1 MSKPFNEDA
10 AKAGAPVQTRDG
22 RKVRI
27 LCYDR
32 ACKVFPIVGL
42 VTDFDGSESSCSWT
56 PQGFSSTQGPDE
68 LDLVMATV
76 KKEGWINLY
85 RDCLPLTGSNVYS
98 TEAEAK
104 KESGAGAIQVRI
116 EWEE

>member
-22 RKVRI
+22 CKVRI

-32 ACKVFPIVGL
+32 ACEVFPIVGL
-42 VTDFDGSESSCSWT
+42 VTGSDGSEYCCSWT
-56 PQGFSSTQGPDE
+56 PQGFSSTQGPDK
-68 LDLVMATV
+68 LDLVMAPV
-76 KKEGWINLY
+76 KKEGWVNLY
-85 RDCLPLTGSNVYS
+85 KNCLPSIGYMVYPI
-98 TEAEAK
+98 EAEAK
-104 KESGAGAIQVRI
+104 KQSSPGAIQVRI

>member
-10 AKAGAPVQTRDG
+10 AKAGALVQTREG
-22 RKVRI
+22 CKVRI

-32 ACKVFPIVGL
+32 ACEVFPIVGL
-42 VTDFDGSESSCSWT
+42 VTDSDGSEYSCSWT
-56 PQGFSSTQGPDE
+56 PQGFSSTQGPNK

-76 KKEGWINLY
+76 KKECWINLY
-85 RDCLPLTGSNVYS
+85 KSCLPSVGCRVYS

>member
-22 RKVRI
+22 RRVRI

-32 ACKVFPIVGL
+32 ACEVFPIVGL
-42 VTDFDGSESSCSWT
+42 VTDSDGAEYSHSWT
-56 PQGFSSTQGPDE
+56 RQGSSFLSGPNKS
-68 LDLVMATV
+68 DLVMV
-76 KKEGWINLY
+76 PNKKEGWINLY
-85 RDCLPLTGSNVYS
+85 RDCLPSIGSNVYS